1 MKMLLLFQLP
11 ANTLTLPLMPAAIM
25 ISANVNTVKE
35 NAENAN
41 AVTKCDGR
49 MNAANV
55 NRPDET
61 TNAKNENARNAN
73 AANMNAAS
81 MNDRNAHA
89 GNRENATARN
99 YGTSNAN
106 AMNTNTENAKDTV
119 TSRIASNLNAGKK
132 KDATRK
138 H

>member
-1 MKMLLLFQLP
+1 MLLLFPLP

-25 ISANVNTVKE
+25 ISAKE
-35 NAENAN
+35 NAGNAN
-41 AVTKCDGR
+41 AATKYDGR

-55 NRPDET
+55 NRPDGT
-61 TNAKNENARNAN
+61 TNAKNVNARNAN

-99 YGTSNAN
+99 YGTLNVN
-106 AMNTNTENAKDTV
+106 AMNTNAKNATDTV
-119 TSRIASNLNAGKK
+119 TSRNASNMSAGKK
-132 KDATRK
+132 KDGIRK